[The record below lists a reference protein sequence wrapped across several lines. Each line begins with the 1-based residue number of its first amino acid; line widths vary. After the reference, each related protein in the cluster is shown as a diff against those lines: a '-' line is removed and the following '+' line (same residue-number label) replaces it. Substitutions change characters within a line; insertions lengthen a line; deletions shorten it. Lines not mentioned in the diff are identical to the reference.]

1 MADPRVFT
9 LIGNFD
15 DNISKHLVA
24 INQNLAKVKA
34 SLEEVSKATKPLKTD
49 FRQLASL
56 SQNFNTS
63 LKSQASDIR
72 DVTKAMR
79 AMRNEMGRVNRA
91 YRAGGRNAGQDAR
104 RFAPPPPPPPPR
116 TPRFSTPPPP
126 PPPRTPRYNVP
137 EPPQPMPQRRPG
149 YAAAAGATVGGAV
162 LGTQLGDVITNAIVR
177 GFQMGVSIMTVPFKY
192 AANAFGERVRDEM
205 SDLQSAGGLF
215 ATDLRYNLKMFQSFN
230 EARRAQEDINA
241 RLAKSAAELPGETAQ
256 YVREA
261 KRITDTMIGA
271 MGRNQE
277 AFMKYAQSVGAKP
290 ADKMDA
296 LATVIQKF
304 TEKSVLLGM
313 QPGGGGSR
321 SIYGIPQLMEILVN
335 QPNANLKSM
344 SYRYAALR
352 DNPLLANALQQGEAK
367 INATAAGTAERL
379 AAIME
384 ILDQALPNEVVSAM
398 RNSTDGVIQSIK
410 SAFLDPE
417 VGLFGL
423 GRKLSGVVVPK
434 VDALGRYLDKTGKV
448 VEDVNLAADDQ
459 ISLFGLF
466 RDILAGFVVPL
477 NGLIGIL
484 PQIYDPLK
492 AIGVD
497 MLEMRDI
504 SQRFLAT
511 FNGFTKGFEELG
523 NKLKSYNIRSTASA
537 RGGLLTFANL
547 LQNIGKIDT
556 KQFQEYSRQLQ
567 DRNADLGKIAKSIF
581 SELFDS
587 KFMKMLGEMIG
598 NIVGGTLKTLGD
610 LMAGVTNMS
619 QTGPFAEGLK
629 KGWDASGGSQG
640 IANIFKSLFRVIGDL
655 IFKVITSAPMESAI
669 VAGLFLLP
677 SAISGL
683 ITAAITTVLTGGQ
696 SFMMNALRKAV
707 MNIFKVKP
715 VVVEDLGPRITD
727 PRRQLPPA
735 KGGAIVAQT
744 TGSLVKFNK
753 VLNSFMSYVKGI
765 GPRFMGFFKGFLGK
779 LSIFG
784 AVITSVISLFQGK
797 DLAHALAEGAGPL
810 LGAALGSALIPF
822 LGPIGPMLG
831 AAVGGWIGSLE
842 SVTEPLAQAIQSVI
856 DTVGTTFGLLGQIG
870 SDLLGLVNGFIQTV
884 FGVSK
889 EFSALQLAL
898 TALLSPF
905 RMLELLIIGLYEGY
919 LRVKEQF
926 LGLSKEEQVKKN
938 ELYQKRLERTAAL
951 ELDFK
956 QAYNKEARKV
966 YQEELNRLR
975 TSGKGNEE
983 RAKTVEK
990 ILNQID
996 TKLRQVDKNY
1006 KPPTSTYIEPK
1017 TAEQKLPKPNLWEQ
1031 YSSWWT
1037 GNVNKFVEGVK
1048 SLPDNLSWLAG
1059 YAWQKTTEAWQGIQR
1074 AFKALGNWI
1083 VSLPGKL
1090 QSAVSKA
1097 VAGLQQAWNS
1107 LLSWFSKLP
1116 SQFSSK
1122 ASSVGNSLSS
1132 GTQQIVNAIVNW
1144 AKSLPGRIVAG
1155 FTSGQQAART
1165 PVGTRWD
1172 PKAKKTV
1179 VVYSDGTTSAAAEAY
1194 GSGNPFTGNLAQAV
1208 SFEQKNKP
1216 PGSDLVI
1223 ANSSEMV
1230 IPAAGGYG
1238 VQDLLNTLNTGFSRL
1253 ISEFI
1258 EFKSTQKSGFDRINQ
1273 TLVSNQ
1279 LQTNSRLSKLET
1291 KFTTPTGGLGGGSIG
1306 GGVDSFTSIAQRYGL
1321 QMTSGYRPGDPGWH
1335 GANRARD
1342 YSNGT
1347 GPTPQMMQ
1355 FAQFLATNYGANLKE
1370 LIYTPLGFSIK
1381 NGQKVPPIAAGT
1393 HYNHV
1398 HVAYAFGPR
1407 MPAFFG
1413 SQNAALQW
1421 ERSMVPGSVKV
1432 GSVTANSAE
1441 GFGGET
1447 NVVNNITINQQPGQ
1461 DTEELAAIVAIKIG
1475 EAIEDARA
1483 ASLFV

>member
-116 TPRFSTPPPP
+116 TPRFRTPPPPP
-126 PPPRTPRYNVP
+126 PPPRTPTPRTP
-137 EPPQPMPQRRPG
+137 EYAGPPPRRGG

-162 LGTQLGDVITNAIVR
+162 LGTQLGDIITNSIVR
-177 GFQMGVSIMTVPFKY
+177 GFQMGVNIMTVPFKY

-215 ATDLRYNLKMFQSFN
+215 ATDIRYNLKMFKSFN

-277 AFMKYAQSVGAKP
+277 SFMKYAQSIGAKTG
-290 ADKMDA
+290 DKEDA

-344 SYRYAALR
+344 SYKYAALR

-423 GRKLSGVVVPK
+423 GRKLSGVVVPR
-434 VDALGRYLDKTGKV
+434 VDALGRYLDKSGKV
-448 VEDVNLAADDQ
+448 VEDASLAAKDQ

-466 RDILAGFVVPL
+466 RDTLAGFVVPL
-477 NGLIGIL
+477 NGLISIL

-492 AIGVD
+492 AIGLD
-497 MLEMRDI
+497 MLQMRDI

-610 LMAGVTNMS
+610 LMAGVTNIA

-640 IANIFKSLFRVIGDL
+640 IANIFKSLFRVIGNL
-655 IFKVITSAPMESAI
+655 IFQVITSAPMESAI

-683 ITAAITTVLTGGQ
+683 ITSAITAVLTGGQ
-696 SFMMNALRKAV
+696 SFMVNALRKAV

-727 PRRQLPPA
+727 PRRQLPA
-735 KGGAIVAQT
+735 ATGATRQGAIVTQT
-744 TGSLVKFNK
+744 TGTLVKFNK

-765 GPRFMGFFKGFLGK
+765 GPRFAGFFKGFLGK

-797 DLAHALAEGAGPL
+797 DLAQALAEGAGPL

-842 SVTEPLAQAIQSVI
+842 AVTTPLAQ
-856 DTVGTTFGLLGQIG
+856 TFESIGYTFQVTFDALVQIG
-870 SDLLGLVNGFIQTV
+870 GDLLGIFNGLAGILP
-884 FGVSK
+884 GVGEGFNLLK
-889 EFSALQLAL
+889 FALF
-898 TALLSPF
+898 ALLSPF
-905 RMLELLIIGLYEGY
+905 RLLELGIRGLYVLY
-919 LRVKEQF
+919 LQMKSN
-926 LGLSKEEQVKKN
+926 LGLASKEERDKLEREKTTLAQRTTQFVIEGDEARGVSKQQQLQSARS
-938 ELYQKRLERTAAL
+938 ELARLEAKRQAKTGTYRGGQRSGSYSVGPSQVEKDLKLRIQMLEKQVAAGKGGAPAPTAPVKPAATKPGTPAKTAAPAAPAAPVAPAVSPKL
-951 ELDFK
+951 EAAA
-956 QAYNKEARKV
+956 QNTAM
-966 YQEELNRLR
+966 QTQSLN
-975 TSGKGNEE
+975 
-983 RAKTVEK
+983 AKAAT
-990 ILNQID
+990 QINHAAA
-996 TKLRQVDKNY
+996 T
-1006 KPPTSTYIEPK
+1006 
-1017 TAEQKLPKPNLWEQ
+1017 
-1031 YSSWWT
+1031 
-1037 GNVNKFVEGVK
+1037 
-1048 SLPDNLSWLAG
+1048 
-1059 YAWQKTTEAWQGIQR
+1059 QKTTED
-1074 AFKALGNWI
+1074 
-1083 VSLPGKL
+1083 V
-1090 QSAVSKA
+1090 
-1097 VAGLQQAWNS
+1097 
-1107 LLSWFSKLP
+1107 
-1116 SQFSSK
+1116 
-1122 ASSVGNSLSS
+1122 
-1132 GTQQIVNAIVNW
+1132 
-1144 AKSLPGRIVAG
+1144 
-1155 FTSGQQAART
+1155 
-1165 PVGTRWD
+1165 
-1172 PKAKKTV
+1172 KKN
-1179 VVYSDGTTSAAAEAY
+1179 TTSANTILNNIKSA
-1194 GSGNPFTGNLAQAV
+1194 TIAV
-1208 SFEQKNKP
+1208 SNR
-1216 PGSDLVI
+1216 V
-1223 ANSSEMV
+1223 
-1230 IPAAGGYG
+1230 AA
-1238 VQDLLNTLNTGFSRL
+1238 
-1253 ISEFI
+1253 
-1258 EFKSTQKSGFDRINQ
+1258 
-1273 TLVSNQ
+1273 
-1279 LQTNSRLSKLET
+1279 LQTAMLGDLNNIQAGVSSISTLLQSGSLKVKT
-1291 KFTTPTGGLGGGSIG
+1291 DFAMPGGLPGGGNGGPSI
-1306 GGVDSFTSIAQRYGL
+1306 YGAAASKFGL
-1321 QMTSGYRPGDPGWH
+1321 TMTSGYRPGDKGYH
-1335 GANRARD
+1335 GINRARD
-1342 YSNGT
+1342 YSNGS
-1347 GPTPQMMQ
+1347 GPTPQMLA
-1355 FAQFLATNYGANLKE
+1355 FAQYMYSTFGRNLKE
-1370 LIYTPLGFSIK
+1370 LIYTPLGYSIK
-1381 NGQKVPPIAAGT
+1381 DGKKVPPYAQST
-1393 HYNHV
+1393 HYDHV
-1398 HVAYAFGPR
+1398 HVAWAFGPNN
-1407 MPAFFG
+1407 PVGFG
-1413 SQNAALQW
+1413 SMQAAQQW
-1421 ERSMVPGSVKV
+1421 ERSMVPGSLKV
-1432 GSVTANSAE
+1432 ASVTANSGE
-1441 GFGGET
+1441 GFGT
-1447 NVVNNITINQQPGQ
+1447 TINGGINVTVNAGNVS
-1461 DTEELAAIVAIKIG
+1461 DADELAAIVALKIG
-1475 EAIEDARA
+1475 EAVSDARA
-1483 ASLFV
+1483 ASIFV